1 MQNETSTFVSNSTNQ
16 YKGGNTID
24 RKPLIT
30 FIILVFLISW
40 PLFLVPLAFKNA
52 DAGTR
57 QIITIVAFALAMWV
71 PGIAAIIATLTS
83 GGSFRDLNLRRLG
96 PKRFYIWAW
105 LLFPILTIVS
115 GVVTVLF
122 GIGEFDSN
130 FTIINNM
137 LQGSKTLNLSLFV
150 VAQIGAALTIATLF
164 NTLITMGEEL
174 GWRGFLLPKLLPLG
188 QWKAILISN
197 IIWGLWHAPVIV
209 QGLNYP
215 GYPIAGIFMMVVFT
229 LLLGTIFSW
238 LYLNTKSPWTPALA
252 HGSVNAIASL
262 PVLFLIPGF
271 DMALG
276 GTLASVAGWLGLFV
290 FVGWLV
296 VSKRLPVPEMD

>member
-1 MQNETSTFVSNSTNQ
+1 M
-16 YKGGNTID
+16 ID
-24 RKPLIT
+24 RKPLTT
-30 FIILVFLISW
+30 FLILVFLISW

-52 DAGTR
+52 ATQTR
-57 QIITIVAFALAMWV
+57 HIITTVAFALAMWG
-71 PGIAAIIATLTS
+71 PGIAAIVATLTS

-96 PKRFYIWAW
+96 PKRFYLWAW

-115 GVVTVLF
+115 SVVTVLF

-130 FTIINNM
+130 FTMINDM
-137 LQGSKTLNLSLFV
+137 LPASETLNPTLIV
-150 VAQIGAALTIATLF
+150 AAQIGAALTIATLF
-164 NTLITMGEEL
+164 NTFFAMGEEL
-174 GWRGFLLPKLLPLG
+174 GWRGFLLQKLLPLG

-197 IIWGLWHAPVIV
+197 IIWGLWHAPAIV

-215 GYPIAGIFMMVVFT
+215 SYPIAGIFMMVVFS

-252 HGSVNAIASL
+252 HGSVNAIAGL
-262 PVLFLIPGF
+262 PILFLIPGF
-271 DMALG
+271 DIALG
-276 GTLASVAGWLGLFV
+276 GTLASVAGWLGLLV

-296 VSKRLPVPEMD
+296 ASKRLPVPETD

>member
-1 MQNETSTFVSNSTNQ
+1 MQNEISTFVSNSTNQ
-16 YKGGNTID
+16 YKGGNMID
-24 RKPLIT
+24 RRSLTT
-30 FIILVFLISW
+30 FLTLVFLISW

-52 DAGTR
+52 DAQTR
-57 QIITIVAFALAMWV
+57 QIITTVAFTLAMWG
-71 PGIAAIIATLTS
+71 PGIAAIVATLTS
-83 GGSFRDLNLRRLG
+83 GGSFRNLNLRRLG
-96 PKRFYIWAW
+96 PKRFYLWAW

-115 GVVTVLF
+115 SVVTVLF
-122 GIGEFDSN
+122 GIGEFDPN
-130 FTIINNM
+130 FTMINDT
-137 LQGSKTLNLSLFV
+137 LPASETLNPTFI
-150 VAQIGAALTIATLF
+150 VAAQVGVALTIAPLF
-164 NTLITMGEEL
+164 NTLFAMGEEL

-252 HGSVNAIASL
+252 HGSVNAIAGV

-276 GTLASVAGWLGLFV
+276 GTLASVAGWSGLLV

-296 VSKRLPVPEMD
+296 ASKRVPIPEMD

>member
-1 MQNETSTFVSNSTNQ
+1 M
-16 YKGGNTID
+16 ID
-24 RKPLIT
+24 RKPLTT
-30 FIILVFLISW
+30 FLILVFLISW
-40 PLFLVPLAFKNA
+40 PLFLVPLAFKNV
-52 DAGTR
+52 DAQIR
-57 QIITIVAFALAMWV
+57 QMITTIAFALAMWG
-71 PGIAAIIATLTS
+71 PGIAAIVATLTS

-96 PKRFYIWAW
+96 PKRFYLWAW

-115 GVVTVLF
+115 SVVTVLF

-130 FTIINNM
+130 FTMINDM
-137 LQGSKTLNLSLFV
+137 LTASETLNPTLIV
-150 VAQIGAALTIATLF
+150 AAQIGAALTIATLF
-164 NTLITMGEEL
+164 NTFFAMGEEL
-174 GWRGFLLPKLLPLG
+174 GWRGFLLQKLLPLG

-197 IIWGLWHAPVIV
+197 IIWGLWHAPAIV

-215 GYPIAGIFMMVVFT
+215 GYPIAGIFMMVVFS

-252 HGSVNAIASL
+252 HGSVNAIAGL
-262 PVLFLIPGF
+262 PILFLIPGF

-276 GTLASVAGWLGLFV
+276 GTLASVAGWLGLLV

-296 VSKRLPVPEMD
+296 ASKRLPVPETD

>member
-1 MQNETSTFVSNSTNQ
+1 M
-16 YKGGNTID
+16 ID
-24 RKPLIT
+24 RKPLTT
-30 FIILVFLISW
+30 FLILVFLISW

-52 DAGTR
+52 DAQIR
-57 QIITIVAFALAMWV
+57 QMITTIAFALAMWG
-71 PGIAAIIATLTS
+71 PGIAAIVATLTS

-96 PKRFYIWAW
+96 PKRFYLWAW

-115 GVVTVLF
+115 SVVTVLF

-130 FTIINNM
+130 FTMINDM
-137 LQGSKTLNLSLFV
+137 LPASETLNPTLIV
-150 VAQIGAALTIATLF
+150 AAQIGAALTIATLF
-164 NTLITMGEEL
+164 NTFFAMGEEL
-174 GWRGFLLPKLLPLG
+174 GWRGFLLQKLLPLG

-197 IIWGLWHAPVIV
+197 IIWGLWHAPAIV

-215 GYPIAGIFMMVVFT
+215 GYPIAGIFMMVVFS

-238 LYLNTKSPWTPALA
+238 LYFNTKSPWTPALA
-252 HGSVNAIASL
+252 HGSVNAIAGL
-262 PVLFLIPGF
+262 PILFLIPGF

-276 GTLASVAGWLGLFV
+276 GTLASVAGWLGLLV

-296 VSKRLPVPEMD
+296 ASKRLPVPETD